1 MNKTSSTKAKPV
13 KGLDSIV
20 IKFAGDSGD
29 GIQLVGGQFATTS
42 AIAGND
48 LSTLP
53 DYPAEIRAPTGS
65 LGGVSGFQINF
76 GPDNEVL
83 TPGCKADVLLV
94 MNPAALAVNVENMEP
109 GGIIITN
116 SDAFTQSSLEK
127 ANYRTNPLEDKSLSN
142 YRVIPVPVVT
152 LIENILKDTDLTKAQ
167 ITRCKNFY
175 LLGIMYWMYDLPVD
189 PTLKWMEEK
198 FKKTPNLVEAN
209 KKVLMGGYSYAEST
223 EIFDAR
229 FSVRKEPIT
238 PGRYRNLTGNEAIA
252 YGLIAASK
260 LAKKEL
266 YYGSY
271 PITPASE
278 ILQELAKH
286 KSFGVKVFQAE
297 DEIAAVCSCIGAAF
311 AGNLAATGTSG
322 PGFSLKME
330 AIGLAVMVEL
340 PLVIINVQR
349 GGPSTG
355 LPTKTEQSDLLEAVF
370 GRHGESPVVVLAA
383 ATSADCFN
391 MAVEAS
397 RIAIKYMTPVILL
410 SDSYLANGSE
420 PFRIPE
426 LRTLPKFEM
435 PPMPPADEYKPYMR
449 DPQTLARPWAVA
461 GTPGYEHRVGGLEK
475 TNITGEISYDANN
488 HDMMTHL
495 RSDKIF
501 RVVKE
506 IPPTKIFGKPEGD
519 LLVMGWGSTYGAI
532 TSAVHD
538 CRKAGL
544 SVSSVH
550 VKHLNPL
557 PPDLGVI
564 MRRFRRI
571 LVPEGNM
578 GQFRTLLSSRFLI
591 DLIGFNKLQGQPL
604 KIVEVKSEIERIFK
618 TR

>member
-1 MNKTSSTKAKPV
+1 MDKTSAKTKPE

-42 AIAGND
+42 AMAGND

-76 GPDNEVL
+76 GLDNEVL
-83 TPGCKADVLLV
+83 TPGSKADVLLV
-94 MNPAALAVNVENMEP
+94 MNPAALQVNIENMEP
-109 GGIIITN
+109 GGIIIAN

-127 ANYRTNPLEDKSLSN
+127 ANYKTNPLEDGSLSN
-142 YRVIPVPVVT
+142 YRVIPVPVIT
-152 LIENILKDTDLTKAQ
+152 LIENVLKDMDLTKSQMA
-167 ITRCKNFY
+167 RCKNFY
-175 LLGIMYWMYDLPVD
+175 LLGIMYWMYELPVE
-189 PTLKWMEEK
+189 PTLRWMEEK
-198 FKKTPNLVEAN
+198 FKKNPNLVETN
-209 KKVLMGGYSYAEST
+209 KKVLMGGHSYAETT

-229 FSVRKEPIT
+229 FSVHKEPVT

-297 DEIAAVCSCIGAAF
+297 DEIAAACSCIGAAF

-330 AIGLAVMVEL
+330 AIDLAVMTEL

-370 GRHGESPVVVLAA
+370 GRHGESPVVVLAS

-391 MAVEAS
+391 MVVEAS

-435 PPMPPADEYKPYMR
+435 PPMPPADKYKPYMR

-475 TNITGEISYDANN
+475 TNITGEVSYDANN
-488 HDMMTHL
+488 HDMMTHF

-538 CRKAGL
+538 CQKAGL

-550 VKHLNPL
+550 IKYLNPL

-578 GQFRTLLSSRFLI
+578 GQFKTLLSSRFLI
-591 DLIGFNKLQGQPL
+591 DPIGFNKIHGQPL
-604 KIVEVKSEIERIFK
+604 KVIEVKNEIERIFK